1 MEYREEELNSQVA
14 RVLAKR
20 GLVALPETI
29 KKTSKGTKLPD
40 VTIGLF
46 SGISV
51 NIEGKKDKGR
61 SRRKDVEAQCKGRIN
76 DGLANMSIAVCY
88 PPELGDVVELQ
99 ELEDK
104 LEVAEL
110 QIKIFSASGKNSPGN
125 LDWSNDTSDEG
136 FQSCS
141 VNDLA
146 RVIKDAYNELISD
159 KTIQN
164 NVKLIDSTIDSCV
177 EKLSN
182 QTGAVS
188 RLEKIVTIAFDGEED
203 SEEEDGKEKI

>member
-1 MEYREEELNSQVA
+1 MANREEVINVRLAEL
-14 RVLAKR
+14 LDKR
-20 GLVALPETI
+20 GLITIPENTMKTI
-29 KKTSKGTKLPD
+29 SGRKMPD
-40 VTIGLF
+40 ILIGVYE
-46 SGISV
+46 GIII
-51 NIEGKKDKGR
+51 NPEGKYDTPQGR
-61 SRRKDVEAQCKGRIN
+61 KEVERQCKGRIN
-76 DGLANMSIAVCY
+76 DGIANMSIAVCY
-88 PPELGDVVELQ
+88 PPELANVKFQDLPK
-99 ELEDK
+99 ELEAS
-104 LEVAEL
+104 EFA
-110 QIKIFSASGKNSPGN
+110 IKIFSVSGKNSPGTM
-125 LDWSNDTSDEG
+125 DWYNDTSDEG
-136 FQSCS
+136 FQNCS

-182 QTGAVS
+182 QTGAVA

>member
-1 MEYREEELNSQVA
+1 
-14 RVLAKR
+14 
-20 GLVALPETI
+20 
-29 KKTSKGTKLPD
+29 
-40 VTIGLF
+40 
-46 SGISV
+46 
-51 NIEGKKDKGR
+51 
-61 SRRKDVEAQCKGRIN
+61 
-76 DGLANMSIAVCY
+76 MSIAVCY
-88 PPELGDVVELQ
+88 PPELGNVVEIQ

-182 QTGAVS
+182 QTEAVS
-188 RLEKIVTIAFDGEED
+188 RLEQIVTVAFDGEED
-203 SEEEDGKEKI
+203 SEEEDDKEKI

>member
-1 MEYREEELNSQVA
+1 
-14 RVLAKR
+14 
-20 GLVALPETI
+20 
-29 KKTSKGTKLPD
+29 
-40 VTIGLF
+40 
-46 SGISV
+46 
-51 NIEGKKDKGR
+51 
-61 SRRKDVEAQCKGRIN
+61 
-76 DGLANMSIAVCY
+76 MSIAVCY
-88 PPELGDVVELQ
+88 PPELGNVVEIQ

-188 RLEKIVTIAFDGEED
+188 RLEQIVTVAFDGEED
-203 SEEEDGKEKI
+203 SEEEDDKEKI